1 MPSLSSRSLAVSSVR
16 LAAVLLMLTMV
27 AAACGP
33 EVPEEPAPEP
43 LAPTASATPAE
54 AEPTDSGL
62 AQLVGMAPPANGAV
76 VSIILLDPHAEIDVP
91 LPDELPVLDQYGRA
105 FNPGFLLVRS
115 GQTVRFTNSE
125 DDLHTVHVKDSAGES
140 VFNIATLFGS
150 SYEFTFDQE
159 DSYDVICNTHTE
171 MFANILVVDTPY
183 AVVADRDGAFTLPD
197 VIPGTYTVTMLNGE
211 NRRER
216 EVEIVAGRN
225 ELDLTGQ

>member
-1 MPSLSSRSLAVSSVR
+1 MLA
-16 LAAVLLMLTMV
+16 LLRRIFGVDGRCLTGAL
-27 AAACGP
+27 AAACILLVTAACGTEAP
-33 EVPEEPAPEP
+33 IESRPTPSAPA
-43 LAPTASATPAE
+43 A
-54 AEPTDSGL
+54 AEPTESGL
-62 AQLVGMAPPANGAV
+62 AQLVGTAPPANGEV

-183 AVVADRDGAFTLPD
+183 AVVADHDGAFTLPD

>member
-1 MPSLSSRSLAVSSVR
+1 MPSLSSRSLAFSVR

-27 AAACGP
+27 AAACGSA
-33 EVPEEPAPEP
+33 VPEEPAPEP

-62 AQLVGMAPPANGAV
+62 VQLVGMATPANGAV